1 MESKA
6 AEASGKSAE
15 QRRLERRQKAVIGKI
30 YKKLLVRFTKKLLV
44 RFTKNYWKDLQKII
58 GKIYKKLFV

>member
-30 YKKLLVRFTKKLLV
+30 YKKLLVRFTK
-44 RFTKNYWKDLQKII
+44 NYWKDLQKII

>member
-15 QRRLERRQKAVIGKI
+15 QRRAERKQKAVIGENRH
-30 YKKLLVRFTKKLLV
+30 L
-44 RFTKNYWKDLQKII
+44 
-58 GKIYKKLFV
+58 

>member
-1 MESKA
+1 MVRIKMESKA

-30 YKKLLVRFTKKLLV
+30 YKKSSVRFIKKLSAIIS
-44 RFTKNYWKDLQKII
+44 NYR
-58 GKIYKKLFV
+58 